1 MAGEF
6 SKSSVAWHSQHTCVL
21 CLVSPW
27 LHVDSEETSHE
38 IKAPEPE
45 EHGQLPRVNAHF
57 GPLHVVQLGTAATLS
72 DVNHANSPRG

>member
-1 MAGEF
+1 MHIKAVLIHIPTTP
-6 SKSSVAWHSQHTCVL
+6 SL

-72 DVNHANSPRG
+72 DVNHANSPKG